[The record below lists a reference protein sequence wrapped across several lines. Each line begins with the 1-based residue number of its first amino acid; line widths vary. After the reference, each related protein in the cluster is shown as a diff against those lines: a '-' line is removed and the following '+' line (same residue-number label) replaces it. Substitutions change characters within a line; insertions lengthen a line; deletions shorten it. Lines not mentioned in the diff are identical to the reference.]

1 MKHLALLGLACSLAC
16 TLLLSGCAGKS
27 DTGKEGPD
35 APGPEPTAPQSWED
49 AAQDLWR
56 LEELK
61 PEVQQQFAPAPT
73 GFSWRIFK
81 NVAFLLPDGWT
92 EQTGATQESGLP
104 WSVYTATAPDAFQ
117 GEGLRLSIKLLQDA
131 RSTHGQEVRVVSKAW
146 LASLGAIHARED
158 FTVFDREEKQ
168 GREVHHVRYRER
180 SPQGQAMMVHQVIL
194 ASEAAD
200 TVHVLLFASPEA
212 QWQANWDR
220 YGAVILQHIS
230 LAR

>member
-1 MKHLALLGLACSLAC
+1 MKHIGLFGISCFLTCA
-16 TLLLSGCAGKS
+16 LLLSGCAGKQG
-27 DTGKEGPD
+27 TGQESPSVQ
-35 APGPEPTAPQSWED
+35 GPEPAAPQSWED

-56 LEELK
+56 VEELK
-61 PEVQQQFAPAPT
+61 PEVQQQFAAPPA

-81 NVAFLLPDGWT
+81 NVAFLLPEGWT

-104 WSVYTATAPDAFQ
+104 WTTYTATAPDAPQ
-117 GEGLRLSIKLLQDA
+117 GEGLRFAIKLLQNT
-131 RSTHGQEVRVVSKAW
+131 RSTHGQEVQTVSKAC
-146 LASLGAIHARED
+146 LAALGAAHARED

-168 GREVHHVRYRER
+168 GREMHHLRYRER

-200 TVHVLLFASPEA
+200 TVHILLFASPEA

-220 YGAVILQHIS
+220 YGSVILQHIS